1 MTCGCRLSRSRRV
14 PHKETRC
21 PTHYR
26 GTGTGHL
33 APWGG
38 LSRTQAGLPRLT
50 RSYDDRMDLEF
61 SGEVW
66 FWRGPSPYHFVTVPE
81 DESAELQATSAQVT
95 YGWGMI
101 PVEVRIGSTRWT
113 TSLFPKDGG
122 YVVPLKD
129 LVRNAERI
137 EVGNKVTVRLA
148 IDV

>member
-1 MTCGCRLSRSRRV
+1 MHAGPPGSRSYADPV
-14 PHKETRC
+14 
-21 PTHYR
+21 
-26 GTGTGHL
+26 
-33 APWGG
+33 
-38 LSRTQAGLPRLT
+38 
-50 RSYDDRMDLEF
+50 DLEF

-81 DESAELQATSAQVT
+81 DESAELEATSALVT

-129 LVRNAERI
+129 LVRKAELI
-137 EVGNKVTVRLA
+137 DVGDMVRVRLA
-148 IDV
+148 VAV